1 MSQSRQINPLL
12 KVIDLWLPEEKNGM
26 RQMALLKSEEVLDM
40 VVKWFNEVK
49 HAEDKLTTAAGMPN
63 KIFQDVI
70 VKFNG
75 CEEGQQNQCILL
87 VCQLLIT
94 CLSLCDDPELQ
105 EAAGEVD
112 FRSRKYGNIDEKM
125 NSLSTYIDKV
135 GIVELQRCVR
145 ELEKSDETILSSQ
158 QQKSKTKAKIQKIK
172 EREKIT
178 FKKKSSVLDGHLKLL
193 FFRLAKEQWI
203 DGNEADFK
211 HLFSGKNDSC
221 EFLWLGKYGKGT
233 LVYLFKELL
242 KAGLISIPDGF
253 TLSAILEGH
262 FKDKAGT
269 WITGLDKGDKP
280 NDKAKPFIEE
290 SVKLLSTDLE
300 DLMSQLQGESES
312 FEEHYDPYDSELK
325 LHNKHGNY

>member
-1 MSQSRQINPLL
+1 
-12 KVIDLWLPEEKNGM
+12 M
-26 RQMALLKSEEVLDM
+26 RQMAHLKSDEVLNI
-40 VVKWFNEVK
+40 VEKRFAEIK
-49 HAEDKLTTAAGMPN
+49 YSEDKFTTASESPS
-63 KIFQDVI
+63 KIFEDVI
-70 VKFNG
+70 EKFTYA
-75 CEEGQQNQCILL
+75 EIGQQNQCILF
-87 VCQLLIT
+87 VCQLLVT

-105 EAAGEVD
+105 KVAGEVD
-112 FRSRKYGNIDEKM
+112 LESRKYGNIYEKM

-135 GIVELQRCVR
+135 GILEVQQYVR
-145 ELEKSDETILSSQ
+145 ELEAKDGIIVPSQ
-158 QQKSKTKAKIQKIK
+158 QPAKKKSNVKTANIK
-172 EREKIT
+172 EREKMT
-178 FKKKSSVLDGHLKLL
+178 FRRKSSVLDGHLKLL
-193 FFRLAKEQWI
+193 FFRLAKDQWI
-203 DGNEADFK
+203 EGNEADFK

-262 FKDKAGT
+262 FKDNTGT

-280 NDKAKPFIEE
+280 NAKAKPFIDECI
-290 SVKLLSTDLE
+290 KLLGTDLE